1 MMHLSHFS
9 AVLLF
14 SLCVSVVFGITQ
26 RTSTREMVRYG
37 LLCFALFVVGAV
49 VAGWAMFLIRH

>member
-1 MMHLSHFS
+1 MMHPSHFS

-26 RTSTREMVRYG
+26 RQTSRDMVRYG
-37 LLCFALFVVGAV
+37 LFCFVLFVVGV
-49 VAGWAMFLIRH
+49 VLAGWLMFLIRH

>member
-1 MMHLSHFS
+1 MHPSHFG

-26 RTSTREMVRYG
+26 RTTSRDMVRYG
-37 LLCFALFVVGAV
+37 LFCFVLFVVGAII
-49 VAGWAMFLIRH
+49 AGWAMFLIRH

>member
-1 MMHLSHFS
+1 MHPSHLG

-26 RTSTREMVRYG
+26 RATPRAMVRYG
-37 LLCFALFVVGAV
+37 LFCFVLFVVGAI
-49 VAGWAMFLIRH
+49 ASGWLMFFIRH